1 MMRWG
6 LNTEHHAA
14 EGRFVS
20 FIYNQGGQLLK
31 WYRDTYARAE
41 KEEAARTGQDVYELL
56 IRETPR
62 EPSSVIVLPSFTMTG
77 PPDFIPDPTGA
88 ILGLRL
94 ETTRGDIL
102 KGIMEGAVF
111 YHKELLD
118 ALPSTGIEVTDLRA
132 VGGGSKSDA
141 WLQICADILEKPVIR
156 ARVGEAGCLGA
167 AIIAGHGVRRFS
179 SLEQGVDAMVR
190 LGETFEPDPTGARL
204 YRERYGRYAEMW
216 RLLNPG
222 ART

>member
-1 MMRWG
+1 MR
-6 LNTEHHAA
+6 
-14 EGRFVS
+14 GR
-20 FIYNQGGQLLK
+20 
-31 WYRDTYARAE
+31 RRRRR
-41 KEEAARTGQDVYELL
+41 RTGQDVYELL

-118 ALPSTGIEVTDLRA
+118 ALPSTGIDITDLRA
-132 VGGGSKSDA
+132 VGGGSKSDT
-141 WLQICADILEKPVIR
+141 WLQICADILERPVVR

-167 AIIAGHGVRRFS
+167 AIIAGYGVRRFA

-190 LGETFEPDPTGARL
+190 LGETFDPHPAGVRL
-204 YRERYGRYAEMW
+204 YGERYNRYAEMW

-222 ART
+222 ARA